1 MASRIDLNVSVQLNG
16 HPLFRSPQLAISSTR
31 ARAIQSI
38 IDKCAQDI
46 EYQLT
51 RAGADERR
59 DAEKDRTFQE
69 GTRELMGNHK
79 PSWDARF

>member
-16 HPLFRSPQLAISSTR
+16 HPLFRSPQVAISSTR
-31 ARAIQSI
+31 TRAIQSI
-38 IDKCAQDI
+38 IDKCAQEI

-59 DAEKDRTFQE
+59 DAEEDRRIQE
-69 GTRELMGNHK
+69 RTREFMQNHEQ
-79 PSWDARF
+79 SWDARF

>member
-1 MASRIDLNVSVQLNG
+1 MASRIELSVSVQLNG

-38 IDKCAQDI
+38 IDKCAQEI

-59 DAEKDRTFQE
+59 DAEKDRRCQE
-69 GTRELMGNHK
+69 DTRELMENHGQT
-79 PSWDARF
+79 WDARF